1 MAVAVACSCGK
12 QLRIPD
18 EYRGKR
24 IKCPGCG
31 EGLGVPATSK
41 PKADDLIRFECECGA
56 PLQAKSENAGKMTRC
71 PECGEKQE
79 IPEQLEEV
87 EASQPKK
94 TRIQNEP
101 PPSRKKAAAVVED
114 EEDEDDSP

>member
-31 EGLGVPATSK
+31 EGLGVPAAWR
-41 PKADDLIRFECECGA
+41 PKADDGIRFECECGA
-56 PLQAKSENAGKMTRC
+56 PRQAKAENAGKVTRC
-71 PECGEKQE
+71 PECGEKQR
-79 IPEQLEEV
+79 IPEEREES
-87 EASQPKK
+87 EARQPKK
-94 TRIQNEP
+94 TRIQSEAP
-101 PPSRKKAAAVVED
+101 RPSKKSAAAV
-114 EEDEDDSP
+114 EDED